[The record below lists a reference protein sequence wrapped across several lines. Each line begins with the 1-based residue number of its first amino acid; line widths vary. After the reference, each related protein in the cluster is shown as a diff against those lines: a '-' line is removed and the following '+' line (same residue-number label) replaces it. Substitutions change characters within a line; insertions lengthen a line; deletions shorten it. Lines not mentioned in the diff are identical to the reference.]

1 MNVLVIEDEKPAAA
15 RLKQLIVN
23 MLPNAQ
29 IHGPLESVAMTVDW
43 LKTYP
48 QPDLMFCDIQLADGY
63 SFEIFDQ
70 VQVAS
75 PIIFTTAYDQ
85 FAIRA
90 FKLNSVDY
98 LLKPIDAKAV
108 EQAILKF
115 KSQRVPSQ
123 IDLSW
128 IKGLVANQPEYKS
141 RFLVKFR
148 EKIQAIATEE
158 VAFFFSAD
166 KVTFLQTH
174 SGKKFVL
181 DYTLDQLERLLD
193 PRKFFRINRKYIS
206 SFSAIKE
213 IHTFSGSRLKLR
225 LHHCDDSDIFISREK
240 NTSFKEW
247 LDG

>member
-1 MNVLVIEDEKPAAA
+1 MKVLLVEDEKPAAA

-23 MLPNAQ
+23 MLPHAQ
-29 IHGPLESVAMTVDW
+29 IYGPLESIALTVDW
-43 LKTYP
+43 LQRLP

-63 SFEIFDQ
+63 SFEIFEQAQ
-70 VQVAS
+70 VSS

-115 KSQRVPSQ
+115 KSQRIPPQ
-123 IDLSW
+123 MDLSW
-128 IKGLVANQPEYKS
+128 IKSLMTPQPEYKT
-141 RFLVKFR
+141 RFLVRFG

-158 VAFFFSAD
+158 VAFFFSAE

-174 SGKKFVL
+174 NGNRFVL

-193 PRKFFRINRKYIS
+193 PHTFFRINRKYICGL
-206 SFSAIKE
+206 SAIKE

-225 LHHCDDSDIFISREK
+225 LNHCNDNDIYTSREK
-240 NTSFKEW
+240 TGLFKEW
-247 LDG
+247 LDR

>member
-1 MNVLVIEDEKPAAA
+1 MNVLLVEDEKPAAA

-23 MLPNAQ
+23 MLPDAQ
-29 IHGPLESVAMTVDW
+29 IYGPLESVVMTVAW

-70 VQVAS
+70 VLVSS

-115 KSQRVPSQ
+115 KSQRMPSPV
-123 IDLSW
+123 DLNW
-128 IKGLVANQPEYKS
+128 IKNLVANQTAYKS
-141 RFLVKFR
+141 RFLVKFG

-174 SGKKFVL
+174 EGKRFVL
-181 DYTLDQLERLLD
+181 DYTLDQIERLLD
-193 PRKFFRINRKYIS
+193 PLKFFRINRKYIA
-206 SFSAIKE
+206 SFFGIKE

-225 LHHCDDSDIFISREK
+225 LHHCEDNDIFISREK
-240 NTSFKEW
+240 NSSFKEW
-247 LDG
+247 LDR